1 MNAQKIAKDKNER
14 GIRPRHHSIIG
25 YTDTDMLEFGKYVS
39 GLCEED
45 VYRMLIKF
53 LIETQDNIPEFNCSD
68 EDDLLN
74 F

>member
-1 MNAQKIAKDKNER
+1 MNGQKIAKDKNER

-25 YTDTDMLEFGKYVS
+25 YTDTDMLEFGKYIS

-45 VYRMLIKF
+45 VYRLLIKF
-53 LIETQDNIPEFNCSD
+53 LVETQDNNTELMGSD